1 MQITSMVFKIKFNFL
16 FVTFMGLLLIGCKQS
31 KQKEVVTIPS
41 SDSTS
46 KEIADTTAIVKQA
59 SVKYA
64 LALSQGALQL
74 VNQNNGATTSLGF
87 GLPFSQ
93 VTETVEKV
101 LEMKPLISTNSECGA
116 GPLKMATWDNGLTLF
131 FQEKN
136 KVFEFVGWGANE
148 AKLSENKLKTMAGIG
163 VGSTRKEMESAYMI
177 NVVKTSLGFEF
188 STKSNDLFG
197 IFDGADEN
205 ARITNMWSGVS
216 CNFR

>member
-1 MQITSMVFKIKFNFL
+1 MQITSMVFKIKSNFL
-16 FVTFMGLLLIGCKQS
+16 FLIFIGLLLIGCKQS

-46 KEIADTTAIVKQA
+46 KEIVDTTAIDKQV

-64 LALSQGALQL
+64 LALSQGAIQL

-101 LEMKPLISTNSECGA
+101 SEMKPLISTNSECGA

-177 NVVKTSLGFEF
+177 KVVKTSLGHEF
-188 STKSNDLFG
+188 STESNDLFG

-205 ARITNMWSGVS
+205 AKITNMWSGVS